1 MADIITVQKPWGEY
15 QDIYR
20 TENVVFKKIIIR
32 PNEAIS
38 YQVHQKRT
46 ECWYVHKGQ
55 GIVKT
60 SDVAEPNQMKNYR
73 IQSIEKFSFI
83 LVPPGMPHQIE
94 NNGEED
100 LIIYEM
106 QCGECNEE
114 DIVRLED
121 RYGRAN

>member
-1 MADIITVQKPWGEY
+1 MADIITVNKPWGEY

-38 YQVHQKRT
+38 YQLHQKRT
-46 ECWYVHKGQ
+46 EFWYVHKGE
-55 GIVKT
+55 GTIKI
-60 SDVAEPNQMKNYR
+60 SEPIEPKQTKNYK
-73 IQSIEKFSFI
+73 IQSIEKFSFV
-83 LVPPGMPHQIE
+83 LVLPEMAHQIE
-94 NNGEED
+94 NTGQED

-114 DIVRLED
+114 DIIRLED
-121 RYGRAN
+121 KYGRTN